1 MSAFKTKK
9 EQSVSKTKIANPH
22 FSSLYLSLTL
32 TLLMAIDLLD
42 GAEESNLHTEKKY
55 QKDAKIGEGT
65 YAIVYRGKILLNCH
79 QAKWVLLTHCI
90 LFSLKEDVSRTDE

>member
-1 MSAFKTKK
+1 MRGLKQKK
-9 EQSVSKTKIANPH
+9 SNHLENKNANPH
-22 FSSLYLSLTL
+22 FSSFYISLTL

-65 YAIVYRGKILLNCH
+65 YAIVYRGKIYLISH
-79 QAKWVLLTHCI
+79 QAQWVLLTQCI
-90 LFSLKEDVSRTDE
+90 LFSL